1 VLQPGTYRIDWVW
14 QFNIITPGPVQ
25 FRWDGVDPEPAL
37 NGTLISFVNNVGGL
51 VPWTMLPRSA
61 AGSLLPAPNGTFTGG
76 LIQIAAPNTVFQFIN
91 NSDNTFGG
99 QQVGP
104 CYLIIT
110 QLQ

>member
-14 QFNIITPGPVQ
+14 QFNVIVPGPVLVKWQ
-25 FRWDGVDPEPAL
+25 GVDPEPAL
-37 NGTLISFVNNVGGL
+37 NGTLISFVSNVGGL
-51 VPWTMLPRSA
+51 VPWTMLP
-61 AGSLLPAPNGTFTGG
+61 AGAGGTLPIPNGTFTGG
-76 LIQIAAPNTVFQFIN
+76 LIQITAPNTVFQFTN
-91 NSDNTFGG
+91 NSNNTFGG